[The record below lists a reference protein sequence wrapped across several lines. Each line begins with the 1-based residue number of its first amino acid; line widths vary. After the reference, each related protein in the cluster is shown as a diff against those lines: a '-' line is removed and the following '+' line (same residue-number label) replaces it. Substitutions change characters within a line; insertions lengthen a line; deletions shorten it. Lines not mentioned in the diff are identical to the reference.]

1 MNAFA
6 SSCGKTGITYTGRSR
21 KKYIVL
27 GRHAVRAQLPDG
39 RKKKG

>member
-6 SSCGKTGITYTGRSR
+6 PACGKTGIAYTGRSR

-27 GRHAVRAQLPDG
+27 GKHAIRALLPDG
-39 RKKKG
+39 RKKK

>member
-1 MNAFA
+1 MKHN
-6 SSCGKTGITYTGRSR
+6 YTGRSR

-39 RKKKG
+39 RNTKKEQ